1 MQPYKAWLFS
11 DIIEK
16 TKECSKFLFTS
27 AIMIGTIYN
36 VKSSIRIL

>member
-16 TKECSKFLFTS
+16 NKRVFKVPCGDPQKLDLK
-27 AIMIGTIYN
+27 A
-36 VKSSIRIL
+36 